1 MLLCSESRKRWKQRQ
16 FSEFMSHTDGL
27 AYVYSLSI
35 NAQTEQQHGS
45 GCTHS
50 LLLFLSLHESIQ
62 ERVYTSPTRGN
73 EFIVFAIMIS
83 FDRKNRACQYLT
95 TYFIPH
101 SKSRMEMKLQ
111 AWAPLAIPVLKW
123 MHWRRREM
131 KTNLQF
137 NTFYLFISQWS
148 ESFLPLHDTIE
159 KDRLDG
165 VTNRLSVCLLVIKR
179 SSLKKTVTL
188 WSVYCSQL
196 L

>member
-1 MLLCSESRKRWKQRQ
+1 MNLEDHVSNSRMSELARGMSKGGFLHWVSLSLCKHSSLASCFWLGSCSTLLYSESRKRWKQRQ

-123 MHWRRREM
+123 MHWRRRDEN
-131 KTNLQF
+131 KLA
-137 NTFYLFISQWS
+137 
-148 ESFLPLHDTIE
+148 
-159 KDRLDG
+159 
-165 VTNRLSVCLLVIKR
+165 V
-179 SSLKKTVTL
+179 
-188 WSVYCSQL
+188 
-196 L
+196 